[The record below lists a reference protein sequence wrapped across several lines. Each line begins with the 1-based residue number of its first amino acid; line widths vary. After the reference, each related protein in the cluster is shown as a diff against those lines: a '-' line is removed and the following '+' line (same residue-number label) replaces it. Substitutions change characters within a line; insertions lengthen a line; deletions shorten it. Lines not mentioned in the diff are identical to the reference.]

1 MLNNST
7 VNTVATRLVFF
18 FTFSSFGNPRVG
30 MMNCQRNLF
39 EELLDRE
46 RVCVFVSKNK
56 TKKKNLGLFSHCL
69 AAQISCVLL
78 RAHNAS
84 VVLLLFRFL

>member
-1 MLNNST
+1 M
-7 VNTVATRLVFF
+7 FF

-39 EELLDRE
+39 EELVDRE

-56 TKKKNLGLFSHCL
+56 TKKKSRIVFPLSSGSDFVCFV
-69 AAQISCVLL
+69 AGAQCV
-78 RAHNAS
+78 S
-84 VVLLLFRFL
+84 GIVVVSIFMIVTHFGVE